1 MPQNL
6 QNVVIKQNEAMLDLN
21 LNDLQEVFGD
31 IDLKV
36 EEKIKQQ
43 KENMEI
49 YEYLDQS
56 EPVAEE
62 EEVLPEWEEVQPA
75 ESKALEQS
83 EPSKVNEQYIF

>member
-21 LNDLQEVFGD
+21 LNDLQEEFGD

-43 KENMEI
+43 KENM
-49 YEYLDQS
+49 
-56 EPVAEE
+56 
-62 EEVLPEWEEVQPA
+62 
-75 ESKALEQS
+75 
-83 EPSKVNEQYIF
+83 